1 MTEQEL
7 AAALFNAGLMT
18 REQIEAA
25 AAERAP
31 HKNFAQVVVSKGW
44 VSPAQIAQFDP
55 HALATPVAP
64 SAFDF
69 RDFNQAP
76 NSKIQPIGG
85 QPSMPVAGEFSPVY
99 QQRYPEQVS
108 GSTVLV
114 LGILGLMLCQI
125 FAPFAWV
132 MGNKALAAIDA
143 GRADP
148 TERTNANVG
157 RILGIIG
164 TVFLVLGLIFLAL
177 VLLAMATTTPNPN
190 SPGMGGSTTVV
201 PMPPSM
207 PSSP

>member
-31 HKNFAQVVVSKGW
+31 HKNFAQVIVQKGW

-55 HALATPVAP
+55 HALATPIAP
-64 SAFDF
+64 SAVDVFAF
-69 RDFNQAP
+69 SQAP
-76 NSKIQPIGG
+76 NSNLQPIGG
-85 QPSMPVAGEFSPVY
+85 QTPVPEASAFTPVY
-99 QQRYPEQVS
+99 QQRYPEQVN
-108 GSTVLV
+108 GSTALV
-114 LGILGLMLCQI
+114 LGILGLLLCQI

-132 MGNKALAAIDA
+132 MGNKAIAAIDA

-148 TERTNANVG
+148 NERTNANVG

-177 VLLAMATTTPNPN
+177 VLLAMATTTPTPN
-190 SPGMGGSTTVV
+190 SFGTGASTTIV
-201 PMPPSM
+201 PPS
-207 PSSP
+207 P